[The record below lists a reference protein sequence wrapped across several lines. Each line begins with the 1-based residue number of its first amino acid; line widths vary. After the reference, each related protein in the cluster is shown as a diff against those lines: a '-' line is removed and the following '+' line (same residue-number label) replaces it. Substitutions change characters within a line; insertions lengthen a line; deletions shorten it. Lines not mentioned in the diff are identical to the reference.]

1 MINWV
6 GNNDVFL
13 FTSCLQR
20 SDRQTHKPSELIY
33 KIALCYGQQ
42 HSIINTSESCAKPL
56 SLGCNSSCYR
66 YFVQLCVLNQS
77 KGYWLL
83 SHTFIITIPLIC
95 QMWVESL
102 TPDFSET
109 QVFDGE
115 LKILKVHMLKQ
126 VIVILEPFF
135 SFMLFFQPHEI
146 HRMLAFMLDPRYKE
160 LRLVIDYVGKE

>member
-1 MINWV
+1 
-6 GNNDVFL
+6 
-13 FTSCLQR
+13 
-20 SDRQTHKPSELIY
+20 
-33 KIALCYGQQ
+33 
-42 HSIINTSESCAKPL
+42 
-56 SLGCNSSCYR
+56 
-66 YFVQLCVLNQS
+66 
-77 KGYWLL
+77 
-83 SHTFIITIPLIC
+83 
-95 QMWVESL
+95 MWVESL

-160 LRLVIDYVGKE
+160 LRLVIDYVGKEWALRIVGEYDKQVLFPLLVWHTRF